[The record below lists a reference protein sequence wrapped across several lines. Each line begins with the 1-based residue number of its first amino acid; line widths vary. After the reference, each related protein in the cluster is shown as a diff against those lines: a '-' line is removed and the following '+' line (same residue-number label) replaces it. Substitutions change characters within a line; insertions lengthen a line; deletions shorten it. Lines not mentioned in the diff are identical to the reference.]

1 MKKYTPLDYIDR
13 DIYTQVCAWVGTAC
27 KLADTPM
34 AEADFETFMEEELD
48 FRVKY
53 IDEYRTHDDSNPDRV
68 DLLFAL
74 HEDDVN
80 RMVTDRFTTF
90 NGEVKWYEDYVV
102 NSKSVIPKSRVLP
115 NVTW

>member
-1 MKKYTPLDYIDR
+1 MGTQPGDGDAYNWHASEKHPR
-13 DIYTQVCAWVGTAC
+13 DFRC
-27 KLADTPM
+27 
-34 AEADFETFMEEELD
+34 F